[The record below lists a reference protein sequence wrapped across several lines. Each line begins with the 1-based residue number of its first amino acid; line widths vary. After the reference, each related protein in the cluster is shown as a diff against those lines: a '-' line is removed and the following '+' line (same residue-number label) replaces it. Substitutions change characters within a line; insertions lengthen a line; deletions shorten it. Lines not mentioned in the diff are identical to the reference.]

1 MAALTTGGHRVF
13 GLSRS
18 SLQPGWIGC
27 ALQGGQGRFALVRQL
42 PEGKPVVQWVADELL
57 TTSTTAATLRQLG
70 RSRGLARHARVVVLE
85 RHQYHCLTLDAPA
98 DVPRAD
104 WAAAAR
110 WQFKDAV
117 DFALDS
123 AAVDVLAVPEGTS
136 YRAQSQLIA
145 VAASRAQVQPLV
157 AAAQGCK
164 LPWTA
169 VDITETALRNLSALQ
184 ESEGRAQALLHCE
197 ASHSTLVVTCGGEL
211 LATRQFELSLAQL
224 TAEADAARQAAH
236 DQLGLELQRTLDGIE
251 RSFGQ
256 VSLARLL
263 VTPMPG
269 LDALCEHLRP
279 LLYVPVAAW
288 DAQEALDLSAVPAL
302 ADDAALLNRHLCA
315 IGAALREA

>member
-1 MAALTTGGHRVF
+1 VF

-27 ALQGGQGRFALVRQL
+27 ALQGGQGRFALVRQT
-42 PEGKPVVQWVADELL
+42 PDAKPAVQWVADELL
-57 TTSTTAATLRQLG
+57 STSTTTTTLRQLVRG
-70 RSRGLARHARVVVLE
+70 RGLDRHARVLLLE

-98 DVPRAD
+98 DVPRAE

-117 DFALDS
+117 DFEIDS

-136 YRAQSQLIA
+136 YRAQNQLIA

-157 AAAQGCK
+157 AAAHGCK

-184 ESEGRAQALLHCE
+184 EPEGRAQALLHCE
-197 ASHSTLVVTCGGEL
+197 ASHSTLVVTFGGEL
-211 LATRQFELSLAQL
+211 LVTRQFDLALAQL
-224 TAEADAARQAAH
+224 AAEDAAARQPAY
-236 DQLGLELQRTLDGIE
+236 DQLGLELQRTLDGME
-251 RSFGQ
+251 RGFGQ

-269 LDALCEHLRP
+269 LHALCEHLRP

-288 DAQEALDLSAVPAL
+288 DAGDALDLSAVPEL
-302 ADDAALLNRHLCA
+302 AADASLLNRHLCA
-315 IGAALREA
+315 IGAALREG